1 MKYVEGNVCNN
12 DINEENW
19 HKRGYHTYSDVFFS
33 LLSPSSAPPLRPG
46 GAPPCDFSIF
56 PPIMKTNSRY
66 QQKSQRYSARST
78 LLSQN
83 NVAIRMIATFMPNF
97 LYLSFIQLFHIF
109 RSSFQIL
116 KLVIIFFKLVDKSKK
131 SLF

>member
-1 MKYVEGNVCNN
+1 MIFKLQNQSRQKVK
-12 DINEENW
+12 I
-19 HKRGYHTYSDVFFS
+19 
-33 LLSPSSAPPLRPG
+33 LSKKFRDTQPNP
-46 GAPPCDFSIF
+46 
-56 PPIMKTNSRY
+56 
-66 QQKSQRYSARST
+66 RYSAK
-78 LLSQN
+78 N

-131 SLF
+131 SLFWCCTSACLQLILICFNFCWYRLFCLESRILSKFVFCEITLLKPLF